1 MGTKSGPPT
10 PAESSFGKK
19 PIADPA
25 TSRRRE
31 KMKKYGNLGFCNDL
45 LKSLHGSNQL
55 ESETR
60 SKLERAR
67 KKLNRLK
74 RNRTASNQE
83 VFEAVRE
90 VAEALYESL
99 KGGK

>member
-1 MGTKSGPPT
+1 
-10 PAESSFGKK
+10 
-19 PIADPA
+19 
-25 TSRRRE
+25 
-31 KMKKYGNLGFCNDL
+31 MKKYGNLGFCNDL
-45 LKSLHGSNQL
+45 LKSLQRSNQL

-74 RNRTASNQE
+74 RNGVVSNKE

-99 KGGK
+99 KG